1 MFIITHN
8 NNVILGPMKWNA
20 RRFTEVIEDDCEV
33 TVELPL
39 TNDTET
45 YYEVNDEIKI
55 YPVQGTPN
63 PDFNLKTEY
72 LHGPFYEYVDGIAYS
87 SMVVEQLPLSAAQ
100 NFVKQEAA
108 NVRWEKQNDG
118 VQVTLNGTEYT
129 FATDLQT
136 KSTFHQYIT
145 ADLQSVNWKVN
156 QDTWIVLSKSD
167 IQTVF
172 NSIVSHVQSAFDW
185 EVAKLSEIN
194 SSTHETLL
202 TISLE

>member
-1 MFIITHN
+1 MFLITHN
-8 NNVILGPMKWNA
+8 NNVILGPMKYNA
-20 RRFTEVIEDDCEV
+20 RRFTEVIEDDCEITV
-33 TVELPL
+33 TLPT
-39 TNDTET
+39 TNDS

-63 PDFNLKTEY
+63 PEYNSKTEY
-72 LHGPFYEYVDGIAYS
+72 LHGPFYTYVDGVAIS

-108 NVRWEKQNDG
+108 NVRWTKQNSG
-118 VQVTLNGTEYT
+118 VKVTLNNVEYT
-129 FATDLQT
+129 FNTDLET

-145 ADLQSVNWKVN
+145 SNLESVNWKVN

-185 EVAKLSEIN
+185 EVAKLAEIIN
-194 SSTHETLL
+194 TTHETLP

>member
-1 MFIITHN
+1 
-8 NNVILGPMKWNA
+8 MKYNA
-20 RRFTEVIEDDCEV
+20 RRFTEVIEDDCEITV
-33 TVELPL
+33 TLPT
-39 TNDTET
+39 TNDS

-63 PDFNLKTEY
+63 PEYNSKTEY
-72 LHGPFYEYVDGIAYS
+72 LHGPFYTYVDNVAIS

-108 NVRWEKQNDG
+108 NVRWTKQNAG
-118 VQVTLNGTEYT
+118 VKVTLNNVEYT

-145 ADLQSVNWKVN
+145 SNLESVNWKVD

-185 EVAKLSEIN
+185 EAAKLSEIVN
-194 SSTHETLL
+194 TTHETLPTL
-202 TISLE
+202 SLE

>member
-1 MFIITHN
+1 MFLITHN
-8 NNVILGPMKWNA
+8 NNVILGPMKYNA
-20 RRFTEVIEDDCEV
+20 RRFTEVIEDDCEITV
-33 TVELPL
+33 TLPT
-39 TNDTET
+39 TNDS

-63 PDFNLKTEY
+63 PEYNSKTEY
-72 LHGPFYEYVDGIAYS
+72 LHGPFYTYVDGVAIS

-108 NVRWEKQNDG
+108 NVRWTKQNSG
-118 VQVTLNGTEYT
+118 VKVTLNDVEYT
-129 FATDLQT
+129 FATDLET

-145 ADLQSVNWKVN
+145 SNLESVNWKVN

-185 EVAKLSEIN
+185 EVAKLAEIIN
-194 SSTHETLL
+194 TTHETLPTL
-202 TISLE
+202 SLE

>member
-1 MFIITHN
+1 MFLITHN
-8 NNVILGPMKWNA
+8 NNVILGPMKYNA
-20 RRFTEVIEDDCEV
+20 RRFTEVIEDDCEITV
-33 TVELPL
+33 TLPL
-39 TNDTET
+39 TNDS

-63 PDFNLKTEY
+63 PEYNSKTEY
-72 LHGPFYEYVDGIAYS
+72 LHGPFYTYVDGVAIS

-108 NVRWEKQNDG
+108 NARWTKQNSG
-118 VQVTLNGTEYT
+118 VKVTLNNVEYT
-129 FATDLQT
+129 FATDLET

-145 ADLQSVNWKVN
+145 SDLESVNWKVN

-185 EVAKLSEIN
+185 EVAKLAEIVN
-194 SSTHETLL
+194 TTHETLP

>member
-1 MFIITHN
+1 MFLITHN
-8 NNVILGPMKWNA
+8 NNVILGPMKYNA
-20 RRFTEVIEDDCEV
+20 RRFTEVIEDDCEITV
-33 TVELPL
+33 TLPL
-39 TNDTET
+39 TNDS

-63 PDFNLKTEY
+63 PEYNSKTEY
-72 LHGPFYEYVDGIAYS
+72 LHGPFYTYVDGVAIS

-108 NVRWEKQNDG
+108 NVRWTKQNSG
-118 VQVTLNGTEYT
+118 VKVTLNNVEYT
-129 FATDLQT
+129 FNTDLET

-145 ADLQSVNWKVN
+145 SNLESVNWKVN

-185 EVAKLSEIN
+185 EVAKLAEIVN
-194 SSTHETLL
+194 TTHETLP

>member
-1 MFIITHN
+1 MFLITHN

-20 RRFTEVIEDDCEV
+20 RRFTEVIEDDCEITV
-33 TVELPL
+33 TLPT
-39 TNDTET
+39 TNDS

-55 YPVQGTPN
+55 YPVQGTIN
-63 PDFNLKTEY
+63 PEYNSKTEY
-72 LHGPFYEYVDGIAYS
+72 LHGPFYTYVDGVAIS

-108 NVRWEKQNDG
+108 NVRWTKQNSG
-118 VQVTLNGTEYT
+118 VKVTLNNVEYT
-129 FATDLQT
+129 FATNLQT

-145 ADLQSVNWKVN
+145 SNLESVNWKVD

-172 NSIVSHVQSAFDW
+172 NSIVNHVQSAFDW
-185 EVAKLSEIN
+185 EVAKLAEIVD
-194 SSTHETLL
+194 STHETLPTL
-202 TISLE
+202 SLE

>member
-1 MFIITHN
+1 MFLITHN
-8 NNVILGPMKWNA
+8 NNVILGPMKYNA
-20 RRFTEVIEDDCEV
+20 RRFTEVIEDDCEITV
-33 TVELPL
+33 TLPL
-39 TNDTET
+39 TNDS

-63 PDFNLKTEY
+63 PEYNSKTEY
-72 LHGPFYEYVDGIAYS
+72 LHGPFYTYVDGVAIS

-108 NVRWEKQNDG
+108 NVRWTKQNSG
-118 VQVTLNGTEYT
+118 VKVTLNNVEYT
-129 FATDLQT
+129 FATDLET

-145 ADLQSVNWKVN
+145 SNLESVNWKVN

-185 EVAKLSEIN
+185 EAAKLSEIVAT
-194 SSTHETLL
+194 THETLP
-202 TISLE
+202 TISLD

>member
-1 MFIITHN
+1 MFLITHN

-20 RRFTEVIEDDCEV
+20 RRFTEVIEDDCEITV
-33 TVELPL
+33 TLPT
-39 TNDTET
+39 TNDA

-63 PDFNLKTEY
+63 PEYNSKTEY
-72 LHGPFYEYVDGIAYS
+72 LHGPFYTYVDNVAIS

-108 NVRWEKQNDG
+108 NVRWTKQNAG
-118 VQVTLNGTEYT
+118 VKVTLNSVEYT

-145 ADLQSVNWKVN
+145 SNLESVNWKVN

-172 NSIVSHVQSAFDW
+172 NSIVNHVQSAFDW
-185 EVAKLSEIN
+185 EVAKLSEIVN
-194 SSTHETLL
+194 TTHETLPTL
-202 TISLE
+202 SLE

>member
-1 MFIITHN
+1 
-8 NNVILGPMKWNA
+8 MKWNA
-20 RRFTEVIEDDCEV
+20 RRFTEVIEDDCEI

-39 TNDTET
+39 TNDS

-63 PDFNLKTEY
+63 PEYNIKTEY
-72 LHGPFYEYVDGIAYS
+72 LHGPFYTYVDGVAIS

-108 NVRWEKQNDG
+108 NVRWTKQNSG
-118 VQVTLNGTEYT
+118 VNVTLNDVEYT
-129 FATDLQT
+129 FNTDLQT

-145 ADLQSVNWKVN
+145 ADLESVNWKVN

-172 NSIVSHVQSAFDW
+172 NSIVNHVQSAFDW
-185 EVAKLSEIN
+185 EVAKLSEIVN
-194 SSTHETLL
+194 TTHETLP